1 MQDINDLMIPR
12 LLSPWK
18 HTSSNRLFASG
29 ATLAR
34 TLIIV
39 TLGITVC
46 LIIHLGSHRVLSYF
60 HAQDEL
66 GIILSLKIFQ
76 MMWILLFAM
85 LIFSAMITAVSTLY
99 LSEDN
104 EILLAAPLPPREIFQ
119 MRFFTT
125 SITTSWMVVIFSLP
139 VFGAY
144 DRVFEAGKFF
154 WPLVLFSVPAV
165 ALIASS
171 SAVLLTILVVYLFPA
186 RRTKDI
192 VFYLSL
198 CFGLFLYL
206 VFRLMRPEDL
216 VNPDQYGQFIEY
228 FSAISAPAGPW
239 LPAGWAANLLSD
251 YLLDRQI
258 DWLLTGLLLT
268 TPMVLYFLGEIGMDK
283 LFMTGFSKSQ
293 ESFGGHRNFRP
304 VRHFHGRIS
313 WFFRKELRQFTRDSG
328 EWSQLFMLGALIVVY
343 LYNFKV
349 LPLDR
354 SPLPT
359 VYISNLIAFAN
370 IALAGFLAASLAT
383 RFVYPSIGSE
393 KGAFYLIATSPLSF
407 EKFLWYKYLFYL
419 GPFTLLALTLVAASN
434 HLLQISGPMWWISL
448 YTTLIITWT
457 VLGLGLGFGAF
468 FADFKSENRAAA
480 MGPGAILF
488 LFCAVFYELAVIG
501 LGLIPTYRIV
511 RGSIKEWTAS
521 SVDLFIL
528 MSWLGGITL
537 LSLLLAL
544 LVCKAGVSKLQK

>member
-1 MQDINDLMIPR
+1 MIPR
-12 LLSPWK
+12 LLTPWK
-18 HTSSNRLFASG
+18 YTAGNRLFADSR
-29 ATLAR
+29 AILR
-34 TLIIV
+34 TLIIIS
-39 TLGITVC
+39 LGIAVC
-46 LIIHLGSHRVLSYF
+46 LIIYLGTHKVLSYF

-76 MMWILLFAM
+76 MIWILLFAM

-144 DRVFEAGKFF
+144 DRVFQAGLFF

-165 ALIASS
+165 ALIGSS
-171 SAVLLTILVVYLFPA
+171 FAILLIILVVYLFPA
-186 RRTKDI
+186 KRTKDI
-192 VFYLSL
+192 VLYLSL

-251 YLLDRQI
+251 YLLERHI
-258 DWLLTGLLLT
+258 DWLLIGLLLT
-268 TPMVLYFLGEIGMDK
+268 TPMVLYFLGEVAMDR
-283 LFMTGFSKSQ
+283 FFITGFSKSQ

-304 VRHFHGRIS
+304 VHYFHSRLS

-328 EWSQLFMLGALIVVY
+328 EWSQFFMLGALIIVY

-359 VYISNLIAFAN
+359 IYISNLIAFGN

-383 RFVYPSIGSE
+383 RFVYPSIGAE
-393 KGAFYLIATSPLSF
+393 KGAFYLIGSSPLSLG
-407 EKFLWYKYLFYL
+407 KFLWYKYLFYL
-419 GPFTLLALTLVAASN
+419 GPFTLLALILVAASN
-434 HLLQISGPMWWISL
+434 HLLQITGPMWWISL
-448 YTTLIITWT
+448 YTTLVITWT
-457 VLGLGLGFGAF
+457 VLAMGLGFGALF
-468 FADFKSENRAAA
+468 RDFKSENRAAA

-488 LFCAVFYELAVIG
+488 LFCALFYELLVIA
-501 LGLIPTYRIV
+501 LGFFPTYRIV
-511 RGSIKEWTAS
+511 RGSIKAWPIS
-521 SVDLFIL
+521 FVDL
-528 MSWLGGITL
+528 MSLVAWLGGITL
-537 LSLLLAL
+537 SSFLIGLLI
-544 LVCKAGVSKLQK
+544 CRAGVKKLQE

>member
-1 MQDINDLMIPR
+1 MIPR
-12 LLSPWK
+12 LLTPWK
-18 HTSSNRLFASG
+18 YTASNRLFADSR
-29 ATLAR
+29 AILR
-34 TLIIV
+34 TLIIIS
-39 TLGITVC
+39 LGIAVC
-46 LIIHLGSHRVLSYF
+46 LIIYLGTYKVLSYF

-76 MMWILLFAM
+76 MIWILLFAM

-144 DRVFEAGKFF
+144 DRVFQAGLFF

-165 ALIASS
+165 ALIGSS
-171 SAVLLTILVVYLFPA
+171 FAILLIILVVYLFPA
-186 RRTKDI
+186 KRTKDI
-192 VFYLSL
+192 VLYLSL

-251 YLLDRQI
+251 YLLERHV
-258 DWLLTGLLLT
+258 DWLLIGLLLT
-268 TPMVLYFLGEIGMDK
+268 TPMVLYFLGEVAMDR
-283 LFMTGFSKSQ
+283 LFITGFSKSQ
-293 ESFGGHRNFRP
+293 ESFGGHRDFRP
-304 VRHFHGRIS
+304 VRYFHSRLS

-328 EWSQLFMLGALIVVY
+328 EWSQFFMLGALIIVY

-359 VYISNLIAFAN
+359 IYISNLIAFGN

-383 RFVYPSIGSE
+383 RFVYPSIGAE
-393 KGAFYLIATSPLSF
+393 KGAFYLIGSSPLSLG
-407 EKFLWYKYLFYL
+407 KFLWYKYLFYL
-419 GPFTLLALTLVAASN
+419 GPFTLLALILVAASN
-434 HLLQISGPMWWISL
+434 HLLQITGPMWWISL
-448 YTTLIITWT
+448 YTTLVITWT
-457 VLGLGLGFGAF
+457 VLAMGLGFGALF
-468 FADFKSENRAAA
+468 RDFKSENRAAA

-488 LFCAVFYELAVIG
+488 LFCALFYELLVIA
-501 LGLIPTYRIV
+501 LGFFPTYRIV
-511 RGSIKEWTAS
+511 RGSIKAWPIS
-521 SVDLFIL
+521 FVDL
-528 MSWLGGITL
+528 MSLVAWLGGITL
-537 LSLLLAL
+537 SSFLIGLLI
-544 LVCKAGVSKLQK
+544 CRAGVKKLQE

>member
-1 MQDINDLMIPR
+1 MIPR
-12 LLSPWK
+12 LLTPWK
-18 HTSSNRLFASG
+18 YTAGNRLFADSR
-29 ATLAR
+29 AILR
-34 TLIIV
+34 TLIIIS
-39 TLGITVC
+39 LGIAVC
-46 LIIHLGSHRVLSYF
+46 LIIYLGTYKVLSYF

-76 MMWILLFAM
+76 MIWILLFAM

-144 DRVFEAGKFF
+144 DRVFQAGLFF

-165 ALIASS
+165 ALIGSS
-171 SAVLLTILVVYLFPA
+171 FAILLIILVVYLFPA
-186 RRTKDI
+186 KRTKDI
-192 VFYLSL
+192 VLYLSL

-251 YLLDRQI
+251 YLLERHI
-258 DWLLTGLLLT
+258 DWLLIGLLLT
-268 TPMVLYFLGEIGMDK
+268 TPMVLYFLGEVAMDR
-283 LFMTGFSKSQ
+283 LFITGFSKSQ
-293 ESFGGHRNFRP
+293 ESFGGHRDFRP
-304 VRHFHGRIS
+304 VRYFHSRLS

-328 EWSQLFMLGALIVVY
+328 EWSQFFMLGALIIVY

-359 VYISNLIAFAN
+359 IYISNLIAFGN

-383 RFVYPSIGSE
+383 RFVYPSIGAE
-393 KGAFYLIATSPLSF
+393 KGAFYLIGSSPLSLG
-407 EKFLWYKYLFYL
+407 KFLWYKYLFYL
-419 GPFTLLALTLVAASN
+419 GPFTLLALILVAASN
-434 HLLQISGPMWWISL
+434 HLLQITGPMWWISL
-448 YTTLIITWT
+448 YTTLVITWT
-457 VLGLGLGFGAF
+457 VLAMGLGFGALF
-468 FADFKSENRAAA
+468 RDFKSENRAAA

-488 LFCAVFYELAVIG
+488 LFCALFYELLVIA
-501 LGLIPTYRIV
+501 LGFFPTYRIV
-511 RGSIKEWTAS
+511 RGSIKAWPIS
-521 SVDLFIL
+521 LVDL
-528 MSWLGGITL
+528 MSLVAWLGGITL
-537 LSLLLAL
+537 SSFLIGLLI
-544 LVCKAGVSKLQK
+544 CRAGVKKLQE

>member
-1 MQDINDLMIPR
+1 MIPR
-12 LLSPWK
+12 LLTPWK
-18 HTSSNRLFASG
+18 YTAGNRLFADSR
-29 ATLAR
+29 AILR
-34 TLIIV
+34 TLIIIS
-39 TLGITVC
+39 LGIAVC
-46 LIIHLGSHRVLSYF
+46 LIIYLGTYKVLSYF

-76 MMWILLFAM
+76 MIWILLFAM

-144 DRVFEAGKFF
+144 DRVFQAGLFF

-165 ALIASS
+165 ALIGSS
-171 SAVLLTILVVYLFPA
+171 FAILLIILVVYLFPA
-186 RRTKDI
+186 KRTKDI
-192 VFYLSL
+192 VLYLSL

-251 YLLDRQI
+251 YLLERHI
-258 DWLLTGLLLT
+258 DWLLIGLLLT
-268 TPMVLYFLGEIGMDK
+268 TPMVLYFLGEVAMDR
-283 LFMTGFSKSQ
+283 LFITGFSKSQ
-293 ESFGGHRNFRP
+293 ESFGGHRDFRP
-304 VRHFHGRIS
+304 VRYFHSRLS

-328 EWSQLFMLGALIVVY
+328 EWSQFFMLGALIIVY

-359 VYISNLIAFAN
+359 IYISNLIAFGN

-383 RFVYPSIGSE
+383 RFVYPSIGAE
-393 KGAFYLIATSPLSF
+393 KGAFYLIGSSPLSLG
-407 EKFLWYKYLFYL
+407 KFLWYKYLFYL
-419 GPFTLLALTLVAASN
+419 GPFTLLALILVAASN
-434 HLLQISGPMWWISL
+434 HLLQITGPMWWISL
-448 YTTLIITWT
+448 YTTLVITWT
-457 VLGLGLGFGAF
+457 VLAMGLGFGALF
-468 FADFKSENRAAA
+468 RDFKSENRAAA

-488 LFCAVFYELAVIG
+488 LFCALFYELLVIA
-501 LGLIPTYRIV
+501 LGFFPTYRIV
-511 RGSIKEWTAS
+511 RGSIKAWPIS
-521 SVDLFIL
+521 FVDL
-528 MSWLGGITL
+528 MSLVAWLGGITL
-537 LSLLLAL
+537 SSFLIGLLI
-544 LVCKAGVSKLQK
+544 CRAGVKKLQE

>member
-1 MQDINDLMIPR
+1 MLPR
-12 LLSPWK
+12 LLTPWK
-18 HTSSNRLFASG
+18 HTAVNRLFADG
-29 ATLAR
+29 TAIVR
-34 TLIIV
+34 TCIIV
-39 TLGITVC
+39 TLGIAVC
-46 LIIHLGSHRVLSYF
+46 LIIYFGTYKVLSYF

-76 MMWILLFAM
+76 MIWILLFAM

-104 EILLAAPLPPREIFQ
+104 EILLAAPLPLSEIFQ

-144 DRVFEAGKFF
+144 NQVFEAGLFF

-165 ALIASS
+165 ALIGSS
-171 SAVLLTILVVYLFPA
+171 SAMLLIILIVHLFPA

-192 VFYLSL
+192 VLYLSL
-198 CFGLFLYL
+198 CCGLFLYL
-206 VFRLMRPEDL
+206 IFRLMRPEDL

-251 YLLDRQI
+251 YLLERNV
-258 DWLLTGLLLT
+258 DWLLVGLLLT
-268 TPMVLYFLGEIGMDK
+268 TPMVLYFLGELAMEK
-283 LFMTGFSKSQ
+283 VFLTGFSKSQ
-293 ESFGGHRNFRP
+293 ESFGGHRKFRP
-304 VRHFHGRIS
+304 VNRFHGRLS

-328 EWSQLFMLGALIVVY
+328 EWSQFFMLGALIVVY

-393 KGAFYLIATSPLSF
+393 KGAFYLIGTSPMSL
-407 EKFLWYKYLFYL
+407 ERFLWYKYLFYL
-419 GPFTLLALTLVAASN
+419 GPFTMLALILVGASN

-448 YTTLIITWT
+448 YATLVITWT
-457 VLGLGLGFGAF
+457 VLGMGLGFGALF
-468 FADFKSENRAAA
+468 KDFKSENRAAA

-488 LFCAVFYELAVIG
+488 LFCALFYELVVIA
-501 LGLIPTYRIV
+501 LGFFPTYRIV
-511 RGSIKEWTAS
+511 RGSIKSWEVSSIDLVMLTA
-521 SVDLFIL
+521 
-528 MSWLGGITL
+528 WLAGITL
-537 LSLLLAL
+537 SSILLAL
-544 LVCKAGVSKLQK
+544 LVCREGVKKLRE

>member
-1 MQDINDLMIPR
+1 MIPR
-12 LLSPWK
+12 LLAPWK
-18 HTSSNRLFASG
+18 HTSSNRLFANG
-29 ATLAR
+29 ATLVR

-46 LIIHLGSHRVLSYF
+46 LFIYLGSYKVLSYF

-125 SITTSWMVVIFSLP
+125 SITTSWMVIIFSLP
-139 VFGAY
+139 IFGAY
-144 DRVFEAGKFF
+144 DRVFEAGVFF
-154 WPLVLFSVPAV
+154 WPLILFSVPAV

-171 SAVLLTILVVYLFPA
+171 FAVLLTILIVYLFPA

-192 VFYLSL
+192 VLYLSL
-198 CFGLFLYL
+198 CCGLFLYL

-216 VNPDQYGQFIEY
+216 VNPEQYSQFIEY

-258 DWLLTGLLLT
+258 DWLLTGLLCT
-268 TPMVLYFLGEIGMDK
+268 TPMVLYFLGEIAMDR
-283 LFMTGFSKSQ
+283 LFMKGFSKSQ
-293 ESFGGHRNFRP
+293 ESFGGHRNFHP
-304 VRHFHGRIS
+304 VRRFQGRLS
-313 WFFRKELRQFTRDSG
+313 WFFRKELRQFTRDSN

-343 LYNFKV
+343 LYNFKM
-349 LPLDR
+349 LPLDS

-370 IALAGFLAASLAT
+370 IGLAGFLAASLAT

-393 KGAFYLIATSPLSF
+393 KGAFYLIATSPLSL

-419 GPFTLLALTLVAASN
+419 GPFTLLALTLVTASN

-457 VLGLGLGFGAF
+457 VLGLALGYGAL

-488 LFCAVFYELAVIG
+488 LFCAVFYELVIIG
-501 LGLIPTYRIV
+501 LGLIPTYRVV

-521 SVDLFIL
+521 SVDLIIL
-528 MSWLGGITL
+528 MVWLGGITL
-537 LSLLLAL
+537 ASLF
-544 LVCKAGVSKLQK
+544 LVLFICKKGLNRLQN

>member
-1 MQDINDLMIPR
+1 MIPR
-12 LLSPWK
+12 LLTPWK
-18 HTSSNRLFASG
+18 YTAGNRLFADSR
-29 ATLAR
+29 AILR
-34 TLIIV
+34 TLIIIS
-39 TLGITVC
+39 LGIAVC
-46 LIIHLGSHRVLSYF
+46 LIIYLGTYKVLSYF

-76 MMWILLFAM
+76 MIWILLFAM

-144 DRVFEAGKFF
+144 DRVFQAGLFF

-165 ALIASS
+165 ALIGSS
-171 SAVLLTILVVYLFPA
+171 FAILLIILVVYLFPA
-186 RRTKDI
+186 KRTKDI
-192 VFYLSL
+192 VLYLSL

-251 YLLDRQI
+251 YLLERHV
-258 DWLLTGLLLT
+258 DWLLIGLLLT
-268 TPMVLYFLGEIGMDK
+268 TPMVLYFLGEVAMDR
-283 LFMTGFSKSQ
+283 LFITGFSKSQ
-293 ESFGGHRNFRP
+293 ESFGGHRDFRP
-304 VRHFHGRIS
+304 VRYFHSRLS

-328 EWSQLFMLGALIVVY
+328 EWSQFFMLGALIIVY

-359 VYISNLIAFAN
+359 IYISNLIAFGN

-383 RFVYPSIGSE
+383 RFVYPSIGAE
-393 KGAFYLIATSPLSF
+393 KGAFYLIGSSPLSLG
-407 EKFLWYKYLFYL
+407 KFLWYKYLFYL
-419 GPFTLLALTLVAASN
+419 GPFTLLALILVAASN
-434 HLLQISGPMWWISL
+434 HLLQITGPMWWISL
-448 YTTLIITWT
+448 YTTLVITWT
-457 VLGLGLGFGAF
+457 VLAMGLGFGALF
-468 FADFKSENRAAA
+468 RDFKSENRAAA

-488 LFCAVFYELAVIG
+488 LFCALFYELLVIA
-501 LGLIPTYRIV
+501 LGFFPTYRIV
-511 RGSIKEWTAS
+511 RGSIKAWPIS
-521 SVDLFIL
+521 FVDL
-528 MSWLGGITL
+528 MSLVAWLGGITL
-537 LSLLLAL
+537 SSFLIGLLI
-544 LVCKAGVSKLQK
+544 CRAGVKKLQE

>member
-1 MQDINDLMIPR
+1 MIPR
-12 LLSPWK
+12 LLTPWK
-18 HTSSNRLFASG
+18 YTASNRLFADSR
-29 ATLAR
+29 AILR
-34 TLIIV
+34 TLIIIS
-39 TLGITVC
+39 LGIAVC
-46 LIIHLGSHRVLSYF
+46 LIIYLGTYKVLSYF

-76 MMWILLFAM
+76 MIWILLFAM

-144 DRVFEAGKFF
+144 DRVFQAGLFF

-165 ALIASS
+165 ALIGSS
-171 SAVLLTILVVYLFPA
+171 FAILLIILVVYLFPA
-186 RRTKDI
+186 KRTKDI
-192 VFYLSL
+192 VLYLSL

-239 LPAGWAANLLSD
+239 LPAGWAANLLSE
-251 YLLDRQI
+251 YLLERHV
-258 DWLLTGLLLT
+258 DWLLIGLLLT
-268 TPMVLYFLGEIGMDK
+268 TPMVLYFLGEVAMDR
-283 LFMTGFSKSQ
+283 LFITGFSKSQ
-293 ESFGGHRNFRP
+293 ESFGGHRDFRP
-304 VRHFHGRIS
+304 VRYFHSRLS

-328 EWSQLFMLGALIVVY
+328 EWSQFFMLGALIIVY

-359 VYISNLIAFAN
+359 IYISNLIAFGN

-383 RFVYPSIGSE
+383 RFVYPSIGAE
-393 KGAFYLIATSPLSF
+393 KGAFYLIGSSPLSLG
-407 EKFLWYKYLFYL
+407 KFLWYKYLFYL
-419 GPFTLLALTLVAASN
+419 GPFTLLALILVVASN
-434 HLLQISGPMWWISL
+434 HLLQITGPMWWISL
-448 YTTLIITWT
+448 YTTLVITWT
-457 VLGLGLGFGAF
+457 VLAMGLGFGALF
-468 FADFKSENRAAA
+468 RDFKSENRAAA

-488 LFCAVFYELAVIG
+488 LFCALFYELLVIA
-501 LGLIPTYRIV
+501 LGFFPTYRIV
-511 RGSIKEWTAS
+511 RGSIKAWPIS
-521 SVDLFIL
+521 FVDL
-528 MSWLGGITL
+528 MSLVAWLGGITL
-537 LSLLLAL
+537 SSFLIGLLI
-544 LVCKAGVSKLQK
+544 CRAGVKKLQE

>member
-1 MQDINDLMIPR
+1 MIPR
-12 LLSPWK
+12 LLIPWK
-18 HTSSNRLFASG
+18 HTSYNRLFADR
-29 ATLAR
+29 AAIIR
-34 TLIIV
+34 TLIIIA
-39 TLGITVC
+39 LGLTVC
-46 LIIHLGSHRVLSYF
+46 LIIYLGSHKVLSYF

-76 MMWILLFAM
+76 MIWIMLFAM

-99 LSEDN
+99 LSQDN
-104 EILLAAPLPPREIFQ
+104 EIILAAPLPPREILQ

-144 DRVFEAGKFF
+144 GRVFDAGMFF
-154 WPLVLFSVPAV
+154 WPLVLISVPAV
-165 ALIASS
+165 ALIG
-171 SAVLLTILVVYLFPA
+171 SAFATLLTISVVYMFPA
-186 RRTKDI
+186 KRTKDI
-192 VFYLSL
+192 VLYLSL

-216 VNPDQYGQFIEY
+216 VNPDKYGQFIEY

-239 LPAGWAANLLSD
+239 LPAGWAANLISS

-258 DWLLTGLLLT
+258 DWLLVGLLCT
-268 TPMVLYFLGEIGMDK
+268 TPMVLYFLGEVAMDK

-293 ESFGGHRNFRP
+293 ESFGGHHKFRP
-304 VRHFHGRIS
+304 VHYFQGRLS

-328 EWSQLFMLGALIVVY
+328 EWSQFFMLAALIVVY

-359 VYISNLIAFAN
+359 VYISNLIAFGN
-370 IALAGFLAASLAT
+370 IGLAGFMAASLAT

-393 KGAFYLIATSPLSF
+393 KGAFYLIAASPLSLGR
-407 EKFLWYKYLFYL
+407 FLCYKYLFYL
-419 GPFTLLALTLVAASN
+419 TPFTLLALILVIASN

-457 VLGLGLGFGAF
+457 VLGMGLGFGAL

-480 MGPGAILF
+480 MGPGAIIF
-488 LFCAVFYELAVIG
+488 LFCAVFYELIVIA

-511 RGSIKEWTAS
+511 RGTIKEWAVS
-521 SVDLFIL
+521 YVDLMIL
-528 MSWLGGITL
+528 VGWLGGISL
-537 LSLLLAL
+537 ISLLVVLFI
-544 LVCKAGVSKLQK
+544 CKKGIEKLRK

>member
-1 MQDINDLMIPR
+1 MIPR
-12 LLSPWK
+12 LLTPWK
-18 HTSSNRLFASG
+18 YTAGNRLFADSR
-29 ATLAR
+29 AILR
-34 TLIIV
+34 TLIIIS
-39 TLGITVC
+39 LGIAVC
-46 LIIHLGSHRVLSYF
+46 LIIYLGTYKVLSYF

-76 MMWILLFAM
+76 MIWILLFAM

-144 DRVFEAGKFF
+144 DRVFQAGLFF

-165 ALIASS
+165 ALIGSS
-171 SAVLLTILVVYLFPA
+171 FAILLIILVVYLFPA
-186 RRTKDI
+186 KRTKDI
-192 VFYLSL
+192 VLYLSL

-251 YLLDRQI
+251 YLLERQI
-258 DWLLTGLLLT
+258 DWLLIGLLLT
-268 TPMVLYFLGEIGMDK
+268 TPMVLYFLGEVAMDR
-283 LFMTGFSKSQ
+283 LFITGFSKSQ
-293 ESFGGHRNFRP
+293 ESFGGHRDFRP
-304 VRHFHGRIS
+304 VRYFHSRLS

-328 EWSQLFMLGALIVVY
+328 EWSQFFMLGALIIVY

-359 VYISNLIAFAN
+359 IYISNLIAFGN

-383 RFVYPSIGSE
+383 RFVYPSIGAE
-393 KGAFYLIATSPLSF
+393 KGAFYLIGSSPLSLG
-407 EKFLWYKYLFYL
+407 KFLWYKYLFYL
-419 GPFTLLALTLVAASN
+419 GPFTLLALILVAASN
-434 HLLQISGPMWWISL
+434 HLLQITGPMWWISL
-448 YTTLIITWT
+448 YTTLVITWT
-457 VLGLGLGFGAF
+457 VLAMGLGFGALF
-468 FADFKSENRAAA
+468 RDFKSENRAAA

-488 LFCAVFYELAVIG
+488 LFCALFYELLVIA
-501 LGLIPTYRIV
+501 LGFFPTYRIV
-511 RGSIKEWTAS
+511 RGSIKAWPIS
-521 SVDLFIL
+521 FVDL
-528 MSWLGGITL
+528 MSLVAWLGGITL
-537 LSLLLAL
+537 SSFLIGLLI
-544 LVCKAGVSKLQK
+544 CRAGVKKLQE

>member
-1 MQDINDLMIPR
+1 MIPR
-12 LLSPWK
+12 LLTPWK
-18 HTSSNRLFASG
+18 YTASNRLFADSR
-29 ATLAR
+29 AILR
-34 TLIIV
+34 TLVIIS
-39 TLGITVC
+39 LGIAVC
-46 LIIHLGSHRVLSYF
+46 LIIYLGTHKVLSYF

-76 MMWILLFAM
+76 MIWILLFAM

-144 DRVFEAGKFF
+144 DRVFQAGLFF

-165 ALIASS
+165 ALIGSS
-171 SAVLLTILVVYLFPA
+171 FAILLIILVVYLFPA
-186 RRTKDI
+186 KRTKDI
-192 VFYLSL
+192 VLYLSL

-251 YLLDRQI
+251 YLLERHV
-258 DWLLTGLLLT
+258 DWLLIGLLLT
-268 TPMVLYFLGEIGMDK
+268 TPMVLYFLGEVAMDR
-283 LFMTGFSKSQ
+283 LFITGFSKSQ
-293 ESFGGHRNFRP
+293 ESFGGHRGFRP
-304 VRHFHGRIS
+304 VRYFHSRLS

-328 EWSQLFMLGALIVVY
+328 EWSQFFMLGALIIVY

-359 VYISNLIAFAN
+359 IYISNLIAFGN

-383 RFVYPSIGSE
+383 RFVYPSIGAE
-393 KGAFYLIATSPLSF
+393 KGAFYLIGSSPLSLG
-407 EKFLWYKYLFYL
+407 KFLWYKYLFYL
-419 GPFTLLALTLVAASN
+419 GPFTLLALILVVASN
-434 HLLQISGPMWWISL
+434 HLLQITGPMWWISL
-448 YTTLIITWT
+448 YTTLVITWT
-457 VLGLGLGFGAF
+457 VLAMGLGFGALF
-468 FADFKSENRAAA
+468 RDFKSENRTAA

-488 LFCAVFYELAVIG
+488 LFCALFYELLVIA
-501 LGLIPTYRIV
+501 LGFFPTYRIV
-511 RGSIKEWTAS
+511 RGSIKAWPIS
-521 SVDLFIL
+521 LVDL
-528 MSWLGGITL
+528 MSLVAWLGGITL
-537 LSLLLAL
+537 SSFLIGLLI
-544 LVCKAGVSKLQK
+544 CRAGVKKLQE